1 MKKGYTCSSFEKV
14 GVILKGR
21 KPKDP
26 GITVMDVTEGK
37 KPNYKIT
44 KQSGVEIVEDEFL
57 PPEPKNKSKVAV
69 LGKAEAPEPRV
80 AVVRQTPEMQ
90 LQILFTDVDFK
101 RQKVRETKLL
111 LKQTMEAH
119 PSWAKMKEDKA
130 SYDQRYK
137 VVRDSAVGELKSD
150 IGEMHDI
157 EVELKKEDERLRKDA
172 VKLLVAGKDIVLKG
186 ENDREYGLE
195 LTVKVVP
202 REMTVVDGDAKKEPR
217 QIGGRQTHL

>member
-1 MKKGYTCSSFEKV
+1 MPKEKTATSFEKV
-14 GVILKGR
+14 GAVLKGR
-21 KPKDP
+21 KPKAP
-26 GITVMDVTEGK
+26 GITVMDAPDDK
-37 KPNYKIT
+37 KPKVRIT
-44 KQSGVEIVEDEFL
+44 RQSGVEIIEDDLL
-57 PPEPKNKSKVAV
+57 PADDKKKSKVAV
-69 LGKAEAPEPRV
+69 LGKAEAPAARV

-111 LKQTMEAH
+111 LKSVMEAH